1 MDGLYLSLRLIP
13 ALVVLMMAF
22 LLIRSL
28 MAR

>member
-1 MDGLYLSLRLIP
+1 MEVLYLSINAISVVL
-13 ALVVLMMAF
+13 VLMMAF